1 MKNTDKRIEKINKQI
16 ELLKKQ
22 KKEILRLKNSKEK
35 ENLENLSESKKKH
48 LIRLGKILDEAGI
61 KTQREVRKLIYKF
74 NELVDE
80 TTDVEEDIETF
91 EEEEINIEANE
102 KIVDEDYE
110 DDHIEI
116 EEIKEE
122 KTKKTKKAKVIEEE
136 NITIPKQSRKE
147 KFGNSKK
154 KIDIS
159 KSNKKARN
167 K

>member
-1 MKNTDKRIEKINKQI
+1 MKNTDKKIEKINKQI

-22 KKEILRLKNSKEK
+22 KKEMLRLKNSKAK
-35 ENLENLSESKKKH
+35 ESLENLSESKKKH
-48 LIRLGKILDEAGI
+48 LIRLGKVLDEAGI
-61 KTQREVRKLIYKF
+61 KTQKEVKELISKADD
-74 NELVDE
+74 LVCATLDIK
-80 TTDVEEDIETF
+80 DDIEMF
-91 EEEEINIEANE
+91 EEKKETNIEANN

-122 KTKKTKKAKVIEEE
+122 KTKKAKAIEEE

-154 KIDIS
+154 KIGIS